1 MRSNDILTVRV
12 DLENGEYVLSR
23 YDGQQS
29 LVKPINDGER
39 KSYDKKYI
47 AERRKQIIGR
57 NVPKEKEKQIDV
69 GLYDSLVEF
78 DQTYGT
84 EYAQKYIDITTE
96 TIFIKVSE
104 SKRDFRIRA
113 NTHKMAEF
121 VQARMNIEYDL
132 NIFKSAKNLSLR
144 DRFQIFRQAFA
155 QKLNGIQINVNKPK
169 KAVTEPLLGP
179 SQADKEFDEL
189 ISTLREQN
197 MKALEI
203 EKEEIKE
210 ESPISSPIIGE
221 NEQEQMTSQEEQ
233 KITPESIEQKT
244 SEKPIVAPE
253 IVEPKVAEETI
264 IEPDTTTSK
273 PKPTYEP
280 RPKKS
285 ISRAKSRQASK
296 KAAREAGKMKNI
308 YQTKIKDKTKPAK
321 TEEQIQK
328 EAQERRQ
335 AKAQKAAEVAR
346 IAKEQ
351 AAEQKRLKAEQ
362 ERAEQ
367 ERIAA
372 EEQAKKDAK
381 LSSRVKRIILGKK
394 DSEGQEEHIVKRFTR
409 KLKDQRDSIRNKVH
423 IPSINKRTIA
433 GAVGTVCVV
442 AAIGL
447 GIAGIYNNGNSM
459 TEANQPII
467 ESSYDLS
474 TETQTPDELQSSEKI
489 DYEDAI
495 KQAIRFEENGQVQT
509 ETTTEEE
516 TISKTEEAPV
526 VEENTEKEK
535 TEQVQ
540 EENTEKVEEKQEE
553 TTVADSSIEYL
564 SSVRVGA
571 SMNIE
576 SGKYFECPDG
586 TGNYGYFENQQNGT
600 KEISIIGVTTN
611 NEYFAITDSNISL
624 YDLKQQYPDAKF
636 SYHFIC
642 RYEDGSTKMLG
653 WLTENSMEQNRENSI
668 QSIEDEER

>member
-57 NVPKEKEKQIDV
+57 NVPEEKEKQIDV
-69 GLYDSLVEF
+69 GLYDALLEF
-78 DQTYGT
+78 DKTYGT

-96 TIFIKVSE
+96 TMFIKVSE
-104 SKRDFRIRA
+104 SKRDFRVRA

-197 MKALEI
+197 MKAVEI

-210 ESPISSPIIGE
+210 EPSISSSVIGE

-233 KITPESIEQKT
+233 IITPEIVESKA
-244 SEKPIVAPE
+244 SEEPIVAPE
-253 IVEPKVAEETI
+253 IVEPKVSEETI
-264 IEPDTTTSK
+264 IETDTTTSK

-335 AKAQKAAEVAR
+335 AKAQKAAEAAR

-611 NEYFAITDSNISL
+611 SEYFAITDSNISL